1 MHIAVSHDQY
11 LNVFTATGIAT
22 THKVR
27 VQNTSSEPLYVIFSP
42 SQPLPTELGEIIEP
56 TEYSEGYLGVLWV
69 KSYGDGDSTVSSDV
83 NPADSVAEVDTT
95 ATVITG
101 GTLVGG
107 ALLSKVDRERLNLID
122 GDVVISTYPNETLT
136 FACKS
141 EGATHVNVFLRTI
154 EEFSEKWPA

>member
-1 MHIAVSHDQY
+1 MHIAVSNGQY

-56 TEYSEGYLGVLWV
+56 AEYSEVYSGVMWV
-69 KSYGDGDSTVSSDV
+69 KSYGDGDGAVYRDV
-83 NPADSVAEVDTT
+83 NPADSGAEVDTT
-95 ATVITG
+95 AAVIIG
-101 GTLVGG
+101 GTLVCG
-107 ALLSKVDRERLNLID
+107 ALLSKVDRERINLID
-122 GDVVISTYPNETLT
+122 GDVVISAYPNETLA

-141 EGATHVNVFLRTI
+141 KGATHANVFLRTI
-154 EEFSEKWPA
+154 EEF

>member
-1 MHIAVSHDQY
+1 MI
-11 LNVFTATGIAT
+11 NTKCFTATGIAT

-69 KSYGDGDSTVSSDV
+69 KSYSDV

-107 ALLSKVDRERLNLID
+107 ALLSKVNRECLNLID
-122 GDVVISTYPNETLT
+122 ADVVISAYPNETLT

-154 EEFSEKWPA
+154 EEF